1 MNLESEETWLKEG
14 VLIEKDEEGE
24 EEEVEVGPMVEELTK
39 TIGTLKEGIV
49 NSPEKA
55 AFDQLGEKIKAAEVE
70 VKDAEMAV
78 AFAKA
83 DEDEY
88 YYYYRRD
95 KHKDDAAEEKKHRD
109 KVTELQK
116 RVADKQVTY
125 DEKVAVR
132 DKLLDEK
139 AKIIAKVRDAELKL
153 NQLRSKA
160 ESAKRTFAKAESEA
174 NSLFPREMMQHWNQ
188 ISNW

>member
-1 MNLESEETWLKEG
+1 MGTMVWLIYQEFSPGIPWADVQADWYKVQEQRARVNLESEETWLKEG

-95 KHKDDAAEEKKHRD
+95 KHKDDAAGGRST
-109 KVTELQK
+109 VTRSRNCRSELPTN
-116 RVADKQVTY
+116 R
-125 DEKVAVR
+125 
-132 DKLLDEK
+132 
-139 AKIIAKVRDAELKL
+139 
-153 NQLRSKA
+153 
-160 ESAKRTFAKAESEA
+160 
-174 NSLFPREMMQHWNQ
+174 
-188 ISNW
+188 